1 MTKGLA
7 VALFGNFM
15 ATNFVEATT
24 DVSRL
29 DDEGW
34 WAVTHSFEGE
44 FQAFRFSDLQPL
56 NLVKLAELGHNFS
69 HDPIEISSWT
79 SSMSMTEYVDAVEN
93 VRQDIARGW
102 VYQANLCRVL
112 SAPLERDLNVVALWN
127 LLSEHNPAPYLSAL
141 QVPAELSGLA
151 NDVRVVSASPELFLS
166 RKIQT
171 LRTSPIKGTARVASE
186 LLEKDQTEN
195 IMIVDLVRND
205 LGQVCESGSVRV
217 VDLLRIEQHPGLV
230 HLVSDVEGTLPVGT
244 EWNKIFGALLPPGSV
259 SGAPKSS
266 ALEVIQRLEN
276 GTRGIYCGG
285 FGWVNADEQ
294 TAELAVGIRTFWQ
307 GVQTGVNSLHFG
319 TGAGITWSS
328 DPIGEW
334 HETELKASRL
344 LPIAAMSSNNNIQP
358 SSNPNR

>member
-7 VALFGNFM
+7 VAIFGNIM

-56 NLVKLAELGHNFS
+56 NMAKLVELGHDLS
-69 HDPIEISSWT
+69 HDPIDISSWT
-79 SSMSMTEYVDAVEN
+79 SSMSMTEYVEAVES
-93 VRQDIARGW
+93 VRQDVAKGW

-112 SAPLERDLNVVALWN
+112 STPLENDLNVVAFWK

-141 QVPAELSGLA
+141 QVPAELSGLV
-151 NDVRVVSASPELFLS
+151 NDVRIVSASPELFLS
-166 RKIQT
+166 RKNQI
-171 LRTSPIKGTARVASE
+171 LRSSPIKGTARVASE
-186 LLEKDQTEN
+186 LLDKDQTEN

-217 VDLLRIEQHPGLV
+217 VDLLRTEQHPGLV

-244 EWNKIFGALLPPGSV
+244 KWSGIFAALLPPGSV

-276 GTRGIYCGG
+276 GPRGIYCGG
-285 FGWVNADEQ
+285 FGWVNANDQ

-307 GVQTGVNSLHFG
+307 GFESGSKTLHFG

-344 LPIAAMSSNNNIQP
+344 LSVAAMLSGDTNQQSEDPI
-358 SSNPNR
+358 R